1 MLSSL
6 VLRRHLGSHSAP
18 AFSFLKSPFHAVEE
32 LCQLRSLICFVLW
45 VVNAVPNMCSSSSLL
60 WILFFHSLMTGSLD
74 GKESACSEGD
84 PGLIP
89 GWKDPLEKG
98 MAAHS
103 SILVWKIPWT
113 EEPGRLYSLWGH
125 KGLKTS
131 EQLTHRHAHTHTH
144 TQPIMTVN
152 PFLPYM
158 MQHNKYHVSEG
169 LSELQIYFPYK
180 RAFQAL
186 FCALHRHCSFNHMSN
201 WVGTIFIPFSY
212 TRNKVGE

>member
-32 LCQLRSLICFVLW
+32 LCQLWSLICFVLW

-60 WILFFHSLMTGSLD
+60 WILFFHSLKTGSLD

-113 EEPGRLYSLWGH
+113 EEPGRLQSTGSQRVGH
-125 KGLKTS
+125 NW
-131 EQLTHRHAHTHTH
+131 
-144 TQPIMTVN
+144 MTNTFNPVSINTLLIRIEDRETRKYKWFRVN
-152 PFLPYM
+152 LS
-158 MQHNKYHVSEG
+158 YHCGWFNLDGIAVAS
-169 LSELQIYFPYK
+169 
-180 RAFQAL
+180 
-186 FCALHRHCSFNHMSN
+186 HC
-201 WVGTIFIPFSY
+201 T
-212 TRNKVGE
+212 